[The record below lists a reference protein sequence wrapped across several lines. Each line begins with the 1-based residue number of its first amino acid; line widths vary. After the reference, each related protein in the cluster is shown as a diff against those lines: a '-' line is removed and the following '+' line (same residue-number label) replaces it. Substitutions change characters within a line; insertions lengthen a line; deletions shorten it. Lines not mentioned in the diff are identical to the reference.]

1 MIILFQQKI
10 MISLNLQR
18 LTSLLAKIAIPF
30 LILLISSC
38 SKNEVIN
45 VEYKINEYHD
55 NGFYA
60 TFSVN
65 NNSNINL
72 DSPWSLHWNQQSSII
87 DESSIKDNVKYE
99 YVAGQSYNI
108 LSFGKDFNLK
118 SNESTSIDFNQFGT
132 VRRISDLPV
141 GGFIVSN
148 NEIID
153 VEFNYNWKNAV
164 GIEQL
169 DAPSSKD
176 RYELYA
182 PGNVI
187 DKSELEIII
196 PTPSEITLLDGESS
210 LKSEYRFF
218 VAESL
223 NLDIDTVNSLFSENF
238 NIDLNN
244 SSNYDI
250 SVQYTDNLL
259 EESYKLLIDENKII
273 IEASDKAGALYGLQS
288 LKQLMLASSLENKK
302 LKHISISDSPRFSYR
317 GMLLDISRNFYG
329 PDKIKQILDYLSFFK
344 INHLDFR
351 LTDDEGWRLE
361 IPGLMELTDVGSKRA
376 YTEDEFESLIPMYGS
391 GANTNSTGSGY
402 LSKNDF
408 IDILQYADNRNIKI
422 IPQISYPSHMRSAII
437 SMDVRYQKYMELDNK
452 EEAEK
457 YLLSDPD
464 DESEYNSAQ
473 AFDDNIACIC
483 RESFFTF
490 YEKVIDEIHLMYQE
504 AGLEMDK
511 FGVGADELPFGAWQK
526 SPICDK
532 FMEENSIAGDY
543 NALYEMMQTRVYNKI
558 SSYNATMTGWDDIL
572 LELTE
577 RNQSETQIK
586 DFFKGDDIL
595 LFVWKNDWGQG
606 RQDMIYK
613 YANLGYKTVMSNSSA
628 FYFDM
633 VDDKDL
639 DNVGLS
645 WSGYADYK
653 DMWTVDVFDIFNDS
667 YGVKKNNISKEY
679 IESSEK
685 LKSTN
690 RDNIIGIQSQ
700 IWSETIRNENILDY
714 MFMPNI
720 IVFSQKA
727 WSKDSK
733 WMSIQDQTEREI
745 TLNYE
750 WNKFTNS
757 IGQRVLPIVE
767 NIYGGL
773 TYDLPKPGGIIKNDS
788 LYANTA
794 FPGLNI
800 KYTLDGS
807 LPNIESM
814 NYNNPVEI
822 DQDDVIYLRLFD
834 NKGRGGYPIQVDK

>member
-1 MIILFQQKI
+1 MFHRFLFFI
-10 MISLNLQR
+10 ASLFVL
-18 LTSLLAKIAIPF
+18 
-30 LILLISSC
+30 SC
-38 SKNEVIN
+38 STHSKEIEVVYEIKKMN
-45 VEYKINEYHD
+45 DWNFDVSLSILNSTNFD
-55 NGFYA
+55 FD
-60 TFSVN
+60 SV
-65 NNSNINL
+65 
-72 DSPWSLHWNQQSSII
+72 WSFHWNQQSSIVNN
-87 DESSIKDNVKYE
+87 ESIPENIKYE

-108 LSFGKDFNLK
+108 LSFGKNYDLK
-118 SNESTSIDFNQFGT
+118 SNESISIDFNQSGI
-132 VRRISDLPV
+132 VKRISDLPV

-153 VEFNYNWKNAV
+153 VKFTYNWKNAD
-164 GIEQL
+164 GIEKL

-176 RYELYA
+176 RYDLYA

-196 PTPSEITLLDGESS
+196 PTPSEITILDGESA
-210 LKSEYRFF
+210 LKSEYKVF
-218 VAESL
+218 VDESL
-223 NLDIDTVNSLFSENF
+223 NLDINTVKSLFAENF
-238 NIDLNN
+238 NIDIKN
-244 SSNYDI
+244 SKDFDI
-250 SVQYTDNLL
+250 SVQYIDNLL
-259 EESYKLLIDENKII
+259 EESYKLSINENKIS
-273 IEASDKAGALYGLQS
+273 IEASGRAGALYGLQS
-288 LKQLMLASSLENKK
+288 LKQLFLASSLENNM
-302 LKHISISDSPRFSYR
+302 LKHMNINDSPRFSYR

-361 IPGLMELTDVGSKRA
+361 IPGLEELTEVGSKRA
-376 YTEDEFESLIPMYGS
+376 YTKDEFESLIPMYGS
-391 GANTNSTGSGY
+391 GPDINSTGSGY
-402 LSKNDF
+402 LSRVDF
-408 IDILQYADNRNIKI
+408 IEILQYADHRNIKI

-437 SMDVRYQKYMELDNK
+437 SMDVRYQKYMELGNQ

-457 YLLSDPD
+457 YLLSDSD
-464 DESEYNSAQ
+464 DESEYYSAQ
-473 AFDDNIACIC
+473 GFDDNIACIC
-483 RESFFTF
+483 RESAFTF
-490 YEKVIDEIHLMYQE
+490 YEKVIDEIYLMYQE
-504 AGLEMDK
+504 AGVELNK
-511 FGVGADELPFGAWQK
+511 FGIAADELPYGAWQK
-526 SPICDK
+526 SPICDQY
-532 FMEENSIAGDY
+532 MEENSIAGDY
-543 NALYEMMQTRVYNKI
+543 NALYEKMQRRVYDKL
-558 SSYNATMTGWDDIL
+558 SSYNATLTGWDDIL
-572 LELTE
+572 LKLTE
-577 RNQSETQIK
+577 KNQSETQIK

-667 YGVKKNNISKEY
+667 YGVEKNNISKEY

-685 LKSTN
+685 LN
-690 RDNIIGIQSQ
+690 PNNIDNIIGIQSQ
-700 IWSETIRNENILDY
+700 IWSETIRNEDILDY

-727 WSKDSK
+727 WSQDPE
-733 WMSIQDQTEREI
+733 WMKISDKTKREN
-745 TLNYE
+745 TLDYE
-750 WNKFTNS
+750 WNKFTNT
-757 IGQRVLPIVE
+757 IGQRVLPIID

-773 TYDLPKPGGIIKNDS
+773 SYDLPKPGGIIKNDS
-788 LYANTA
+788 LYANSV

-807 LPNIESM
+807 LPGIESM
-814 NYNNPVEI
+814 NYNNPVKLNQADI
-822 DQDDVIYLRLFD
+822 VNLRLFD
-834 NKGRGGYPIQVDK
+834 NMGRGGYPIQVDK

>member
-1 MIILFQQKI
+1 MFHRFFLLTASLFV
-10 MISLNLQR
+10 L
-18 LTSLLAKIAIPF
+18 
-30 LILLISSC
+30 SC
-38 SKNEVIN
+38 STQSKEIEVVYEIKKMN
-45 VEYKINEYHD
+45 DWNFDVS
-55 NGFYA
+55 
-60 TFSVN
+60 FSML
-65 NNSNINL
+65 NSTNFDF
-72 DSPWSLHWNQQSSII
+72 DSVWSLHWNQQSSIVNN
-87 DESSIKDNVKYE
+87 ESIPENIKYE

-108 LSFGKDFNLK
+108 LTFGKNYDLK
-118 SNESTSIDFNQFGT
+118 SNDSISIDFNQSGI
-132 VRRISDLPV
+132 VKRISDLPV

-153 VEFNYNWKNAV
+153 VKFTYNWKNAD
-164 GIEQL
+164 GIEKL
-169 DAPSSKD
+169 DAPTSED
-176 RYELYA
+176 RYDLYA
-182 PGNVI
+182 PGNVL

-196 PTPSEITLLDGESS
+196 PTPSEITILDGESS
-210 LKSEYRFF
+210 LKSEYKVF
-218 VAESL
+218 VDESL
-223 NLDIDTVNSLFSENF
+223 NLDINTVKSLFTENF
-238 NIDLNN
+238 NVDIKD
-244 SSNYDI
+244 STDHDI
-250 SVQYTDNLL
+250 SVQYIDNLL
-259 EESYKLLIDENKII
+259 EESYKLSIDENKIS
-273 IEASDKAGALYGLQS
+273 IEASDRAGALYGLQS
-288 LKQLMLASSLENKK
+288 LKQLFLASSLENKM
-302 LKHISISDSPRFSYR
+302 LKHMNISDSPRFSYR

-361 IPGLMELTDVGSKRA
+361 IPGLEELTEVGSKRA
-376 YTEDEFESLIPMYGS
+376 YTKDEFESLIPMYGS
-391 GANTNSTGSGY
+391 GPDINSTGSGY
-402 LSKNDF
+402 LSRVDF
-408 IDILQYADNRNIKI
+408 IEILQYADYRNIKV

-437 SMDVRYQKYMELDNK
+437 SMDVRYQKYMELGNQ

-464 DESEYNSAQ
+464 DESEYYSAQ
-473 AFDDNIACIC
+473 GFDDNIACIC
-483 RESFFTF
+483 RESAFTF
-490 YEKVIDEIHLMYQE
+490 YEKVIDEIYLMYQE
-504 AGLEMDK
+504 AGVELNK
-511 FGVGADELPFGAWQK
+511 FGIAADELPYGAWQK
-526 SPICDK
+526 SPICDQY
-532 FMEENSIAGDY
+532 MEENSIAGDY
-543 NALYEMMQTRVYNKI
+543 NALYEIMQRRVYDKL

-572 LELTE
+572 LKLTE
-577 RNQSETQIK
+577 KNQSETQIK
-586 DFFKGDDIL
+586 DFFKGDDVL

-667 YGVKKNNISKEY
+667 YGVEKNNISKEY

-685 LKSTN
+685 LNPSN

-700 IWSETIRNENILDY
+700 IWSETIRNEDILDY

-727 WSKDSK
+727 WSQDPE
-733 WMSIQDQTEREI
+733 WMKISDKTKREF
-745 TLNYE
+745 TLEFE
-750 WNKFTNS
+750 WNKFTNT
-757 IGQRVLPIVE
+757 IGQRVLPIID

-773 TYDLPKPGGIIKNDS
+773 SYDLPKPGGIIKNDS
-788 LYANTA
+788 LYANSV

-807 LPNIESM
+807 LPDIESM
-814 NYNNPVEI
+814 NFNNPVKLNK
-822 DQDDVIYLRLFD
+822 DDVVNLRLFD
-834 NKGRGGYPIQVDK
+834 GTGRGGYPIQVDK

>member
-1 MIILFQQKI
+1 MYHRFSLCTAFLFALSCNTQSREVEVIYEIKKI
-10 MISLNLQR
+10 NDWNYDVSLSILNL
-18 LTSLLAKIAIPF
+18 TKVDF
-30 LILLISSC
+30 
-38 SKNEVIN
+38 
-45 VEYKINEYHD
+45 D
-55 NGFYA
+55 
-60 TFSVN
+60 SV
-65 NNSNINL
+65 
-72 DSPWSLHWNQQSSII
+72 WSLHWNQQSSIVNN
-87 DESSIKDNVKYE
+87 ESVPDNIKYE

-108 LSFGKDFNLK
+108 LSFGKDYDLK
-118 SNESTSIDFNQFGT
+118 SNDSISVDFNQSGI

-153 VEFNYNWKNAV
+153 IKFTYNWKNAD
-164 GIEQL
+164 GIEKL
-169 DAPSSKD
+169 DAPSSRD
-176 RYELYA
+176 RYDLYA
-182 PGNVI
+182 PANVL

-196 PTPSEITLLDGESS
+196 PVPSEITLLEGESS
-210 LKSEYRFF
+210 LKSEYK
-218 VAESL
+218 VYLDESL
-223 NLDIDTVNSLFSENF
+223 DLDINTVKSLFVENF
-238 NIDLNN
+238 DIDLNN
-244 SSNYDI
+244 SKDYDI
-250 SVQYTDNLL
+250 SVQFIDNLL
-259 EESYKLLIDENKII
+259 EESYRLSIDENKIL
-273 IEASDKAGALYGLQS
+273 IEASDRAGALYGLQS
-288 LKQLMLASSLENKK
+288 LKQLFLASSLENNV
-302 LKHISISDSPRFSYR
+302 LKHMHIIDSPRFSYR

-361 IPGLMELTDVGSKRA
+361 IPGLEELTEVGSKRA
-376 YTEDEFESLIPMYGS
+376 YTKDEFESLIPMYGS
-391 GANTNSTGSGY
+391 GPDINSTGSGY
-402 LSKNDF
+402 LSKIDF
-408 IDILQYADNRNIKI
+408 IDILQYADHRNIKI

-437 SMDVRYQKYMELDNK
+437 SMDVRYQKYMELGNQ

-464 DESEYNSAQ
+464 DESEYYSAQ
-473 AFDDNIACIC
+473 GFDDNIACIC
-483 RESFFTF
+483 RESAFTF
-490 YEKVIDEIHLMYQE
+490 YEKVIDEIYIMYQE
-504 AGLEMDK
+504 AGVELNK
-511 FGVGADELPFGAWQK
+511 FSVAADELPYGAWQR
-526 SPICDK
+526 SPICDQ

-543 NALYEMMQTRVYNKI
+543 NALYEIMQRRVYNKL

-572 LELTE
+572 LRLTE
-577 RNQSETQIK
+577 KNQSETQIK

-639 DNVGLS
+639 DNIGLS

-653 DMWTVDVFDIFNDS
+653 DMWTVDVYDIFNDS

-685 LKSTN
+685 LNPSN

-700 IWSETIRNENILDY
+700 IWSETIRNEDILDY

-727 WSKDSK
+727 WSKDPEWMKISDKSK
-733 WMSIQDQTEREI
+733 RES
-745 TLNYE
+745 TLDYE
-750 WNKFTNS
+750 WNKFTNT
-757 IGQRVLPIVE
+757 IGQRVLPIID

-773 TYDLPKPGGIIKNDS
+773 SYDLPKPGGIIKNDS
-788 LYANTA
+788 LYANSA

-807 LPNIESM
+807 LPDIESM
-814 NYNNPVEI
+814 NYNSPVKLN
-822 DQDDVIYLRLFD
+822 QDDIVNLRLFD
-834 NKGRGGYPIQVDK
+834 NRGRGGYTIQVNK

>member
-1 MIILFQQKI
+1 ML
-10 MISLNLQR
+10 
-18 LTSLLAKIAIPF
+18 
-30 LILLISSC
+30 SC
-38 SKNEVIN
+38 SMQSKEIEVVYEIKKMNDWNFDVSLSILNSTN
-45 VEYKINEYHD
+45 VNFD
-55 NGFYA
+55 
-60 TFSVN
+60 SV
-65 NNSNINL
+65 
-72 DSPWSLHWNQQSSII
+72 WSLHWNQQSSTVNN
-87 DESSIKDNVKYE
+87 ESLPENLKYE

-108 LSFGKDFNLK
+108 LSFGKNYDLK
-118 SNESTSIDFNQFGT
+118 SNNSISIDFNQSGI
-132 VRRISDLPV
+132 VKRISDLPV

-153 VEFNYNWKNAV
+153 VKFTYNWKNAD
-164 GIEQL
+164 GIEKL

-176 RYELYA
+176 RYDLYA
-182 PGNVI
+182 PANVI

-196 PTPSEITLLDGESS
+196 PTPSEITILDGESS
-210 LKSEYRFF
+210 LKPEYKVF
-218 VAESL
+218 VDESL
-223 NLDIDTVNSLFSENF
+223 NLDINTVKSLFAENF
-238 NIDLNN
+238 NIDIQN
-244 SSNYDI
+244 SKDYDI
-250 SVQYTDNLL
+250 SVQYIDNLL
-259 EESYKLLIDENKII
+259 EESYKLSIDENKIS
-273 IEASDKAGALYGLQS
+273 IEASGRAGALYGLQS
-288 LKQLMLASSLENKK
+288 LKQLFLASSLENNM
-302 LKHISISDSPRFSYR
+302 LKHMNINDSPRFSYR

-361 IPGLMELTDVGSKRA
+361 IPGLEELTEVGSKRA
-376 YTEDEFESLIPMYGS
+376 YTKDEFESLIPMYGS
-391 GANTNSTGSGY
+391 GPDINSTGSGY
-402 LSKNDF
+402 LSRVDF
-408 IDILQYADNRNIKI
+408 IEILQYADHRNIKV

-437 SMDVRYQKYMELDNK
+437 SMDVRYQKYMELGNQ

-464 DESEYNSAQ
+464 DESEYYSAQ
-473 AFDDNIACIC
+473 GFNDNIACIC
-483 RESFFTF
+483 RESAFTF
-490 YEKVIDEIHLMYQE
+490 YEKVIDEIYLMYQE
-504 AGLEMDK
+504 AGVELNK
-511 FGVGADELPFGAWQK
+511 FGIAADELPYGAWQK
-526 SPICDK
+526 SPICDQY
-532 FMEENSIAGDY
+532 MEENSIAGDY
-543 NALYEMMQTRVYNKI
+543 NALYEIMQRRVYDKL

-572 LELTE
+572 LKLTE
-577 RNQSETQIK
+577 KNQSETQIK
-586 DFFKGDDIL
+586 DFFQGDDIL

-667 YGVKKNNISKEY
+667 YGVEKNNISKEY

-685 LKSTN
+685 LNPSN

-700 IWSETIRNENILDY
+700 IWSETIRNEDILDY

-727 WSKDSK
+727 WSQDPK
-733 WMSIQDQTEREI
+733 WTKISDKTKREF
-745 TLNYE
+745 TLDYE
-750 WNKFTNS
+750 WNKFTNT
-757 IGQRVLPIVE
+757 IGQRVLPIID

-773 TYDLPKPGGIIKNDS
+773 SYDLPKPGGIIVNDS
-788 LYANTA
+788 LYANSA

-800 KYTLDGS
+800 KYTLDGTT
-807 LPNIESM
+807 PNSNSKNYVTPLKINQSES
-814 NYNNPVEI
+814 VH
-822 DQDDVIYLRLFD
+822 LRLFD
-834 NKGRGGYPIQVDK
+834 NNGRGGNTIMVNK

>member
-1 MIILFQQKI
+1 M
-10 MISLNLQR
+10 NLQGLNSI
-18 LTSLLAKIAIPF
+18 LTIIAFLSLLIS
-30 LILLISSC
+30 ISSC
-38 SKNEVIN
+38 SKNDVVN
-45 VEYKINEYHD
+45 VVYQIDEYHN
-55 NGFYA
+55 NGFYV
-60 TFSVN
+60 TFSIN
-65 NNSNINL
+65 NTSSINL

-87 DESSIKDNVKYE
+87 DDSSVKDNVKYE
-99 YVAGQSYNI
+99 YVAGQYYNI
-108 LSFGKDFNLK
+108 LSFGKNFNLK
-118 SNESTSIDFNQFGT
+118 PNESIIINFNQLGT

-153 VEFNYNWKNAV
+153 VEFDYNWKNAV
-164 GIEQL
+164 GIEKL

-176 RYELYA
+176 RFELYA
-182 PGNVI
+182 PGNLI

-196 PTPSEITLLDGESS
+196 PTPSEIKLLDGESS
-210 LKSEYRFF
+210 IKSEYRVF
-218 VAESL
+218 VDESL
-223 NLDIDTVNSLFSENF
+223 NLDIDTVNSLFAENF

-244 SSNYDI
+244 SSIYDI
-250 SVQYTDNLL
+250 SVQYIDNLPK
-259 EESYKLLIDENKII
+259 ESYKLLIDENKII
-273 IEASDKAGALYGLQS
+273 IDASDKAGALYGLQS
-288 LKQLMLASSLENKK
+288 LKQVILASSLENNK
-302 LKHISISDSPRFSYR
+302 LKHIKISDSPRFSYR

-361 IPGLMELTDVGSKRA
+361 IPGLEELTEVGSKRA
-376 YTEDEFESLIPMYGS
+376 YSKDEFESLIPMYGS
-391 GANTNSTGSGY
+391 GPDTNSSGSGY
-402 LSKNDF
+402 LSKVEF
-408 IDILQYADNRNIKI
+408 IDILKYADNRNIKI

-437 SMDVRYQKYMELDNK
+437 SMDVRYQKYIKFGNTDK
-452 EEAEK
+452 AEK

-464 DESEYNSAQ
+464 DKSNYYSAQ
-473 AFDDNIACIC
+473 GYDDNIACIC
-483 RESFFTF
+483 RESAFTF
-490 YEKVIDEIHLMYQE
+490 YEKVIDEIYIMYQE
-504 AGLEMDK
+504 AGVELNK
-511 FGVGADELPFGAWQK
+511 FGVAADELPYGAWQK

-532 FMEENSIAGDY
+532 FMEDNSIAGNY
-543 NALYEMMQTRVYNKI
+543 NALYEMMQKRVYNKL
-558 SSYNATMTGWDDIL
+558 SSYDITMTGWDDIL
-572 LELTE
+572 LKLTE

-586 DFFKGDDIL
+586 EFFKGDDIL

-667 YGVKKNNISKEY
+667 YGVRKNNISKEY

-685 LKSTN
+685 LKSSN
-690 RDNIIGIQSQ
+690 RNNIVGIQSQ
-700 IWSETIRNENILDY
+700 IWSETIRNEDILDY

-727 WSKDSK
+727 WSKDPK
-733 WMSIQDQTEREI
+733 WMSIQNQLEREM
-745 TLNYE
+745 TLNIE
-750 WNKFTNS
+750 WNKLTNT
-757 IGQRVLPIVE
+757 IGQRVLPMIE

-773 TYDLPKPGGIIKNDS
+773 SYDLPKPGGIIINDS
-788 LYANTA
+788 LYANSA

-807 LPNIESM
+807 IPNNESM
-814 NYNNPVEI
+814 NYKNPFKLNP
-822 DQDDVIYLRLFD
+822 DDIINLRLFD
-834 NKGRGGYPIQVDK
+834 YRGRGGYSIQVDK